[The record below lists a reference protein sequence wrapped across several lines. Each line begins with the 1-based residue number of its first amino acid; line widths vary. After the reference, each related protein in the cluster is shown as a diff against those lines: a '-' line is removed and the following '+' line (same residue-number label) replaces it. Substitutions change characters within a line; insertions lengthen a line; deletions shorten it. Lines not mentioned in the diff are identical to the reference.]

1 MIEESIRFSWKSF
14 QAHLTSAFRNLQ
26 SEESFADV
34 TLVSDDQVQ
43 MPAHKIVLSACSP
56 VLKNLLLMNPHP
68 HPLLYLRGIKQQE
81 LQSVLQFMYIG
92 ETTMDQDLVD
102 GFINIAKDL
111 QLKELHVENGEI
123 VDGKDIS
130 EAEVDPIDNNQ
141 SCTND
146 ELVNRKDISNDVQTK
161 EFITVHKTDQEIF
174 TIKSETDIVDAD
186 GSMLENQSTDNEH
199 LDLKLAECS
208 ANTVQEV

>member
-14 QAHLTSAFRNLQ
+14 QSHLTSAFRNLQ

-92 ETTMDQDLVD
+92 ETTIDKDLVD

-123 VDGKDIS
+123 VDGKYIG
-130 EAEVDPIDNNQ
+130 ETEVDPIDNNQ

-146 ELVNRKDISNDVQTK
+146 ELVNIKDITKDIQTK

-174 TIKSETDIVDAD
+174 SIKSETDIIDAD
-186 GSMLENQSTDNEH
+186 GSILQNQNTSDEN
-199 LDLKLAECS
+199 LDS
-208 ANTVQEV
+208 NR